1 MLFWDLHISHTML
14 ANRPEDPLKLVT
26 GKQRGLMTQL
36 LLMHE
41 GDTVSVKA
49 KEQLIERLMGEY
61 IKSAMDK

>member
-1 MLFWDLHISHTML
+1 ML